1 MVKKKNN
8 EVALPRLF
16 EDPLAY
22 WNSIAKEFS
31 MPIRANLFGSMP
43 IDLIDEGDS
52 IRIKADMPGV
62 DKGDIKLNVTKGN
75 VSISA
80 ESKNES
86 EKKGKSYYYSE
97 RRASSYYRSIDLP
110 ADIDP
115 KSVKAK
121 LENGILEITAKKL
134 PGESTEVK
142 VE

>member
-8 EVALPRLF
+8 EMALPRLF

-86 EKKGKSYYYSE
+86 EKKGKKLLLQRKEGFKLLQKHRPSGRHRPEE
-97 RRASSYYRSIDLP
+97 RQ
-110 ADIDP
+110 
-115 KSVKAK
+115 
-121 LENGILEITAKKL
+121 G
-134 PGESTEVK
+134 
-142 VE
+142 